1 MLLDFWAKLKFITS
15 KQGVIYLVQ
24 MNKLEL
30 NLDFFFCS
38 EEILNNND
46 MLDDK
51 KGFKN
56 YDIMI
61 KNDNK

>member
-1 MLLDFWAKLKFITS
+1 
-15 KQGVIYLVQ
+15 

-51 KGFKN
+51 TGFKN